1 MATEKVT
8 GDSEIAPVEHTEH
21 TEHHHRLGRHTNYD
35 EEDIKGRD
43 FTQHEGEVPKGYF
56 TSIRFIGS
64 MIAIPMFFTSGQ
76 GGFSMVATVIT
87 QINADIGPS
96 PNIVWLALSYLL
108 TTSVGLIIV
117 GRVTDIF
124 GRRWW
129 FICASILGFVGS
141 IICARAPNVNALIAG
156 QTLIG
161 AAASVQLS
169 YSCKF
174 RCYPFTE

>member
-1 MATEKVT
+1 MATDKVSA
-8 GDSEIAPVEHTEH
+8 DHEVSHVEQSEYR
-21 TEHHHRLGRHTNYD
+21 HHIGRHTNYD

-43 FTQHEGEVPKGYF
+43 FTQREGEVPKGYY
-56 TSIRFIGS
+56 TSAGFIGS
-64 MIAIPMFFTSGQ
+64 MIAIPMMFTSGQ

-96 PNIVWLALSYLL
+96 ANIVWLALSYLL

-129 FICASILGFVGS
+129 FIASCVLGFVGS
-141 IICARAPNVNALIAG
+141 IICARAPSVNALIAG

-161 AAASVQLS
+161 AAAAVQLS

-174 RCYPFTE
+174 RRYRLIC